1 MKKKSNQIQWLEK
14 EIKKD
19 NKELNSLKIKLINEI
34 SGLNKEDILPKPLE
48 QPKKMTLW
56 QRIRKVLMG

>member
-34 SGLNKEDILPKPLE
+34 SGLSKGDILPKPPE

>member
-19 NKELNSLKIKLINEI
+19 NKELDSLKIKLINEI
-34 SGLNKEDILPKPLE
+34 SGLSKEDILPKPPE

>member
-34 SGLNKEDILPKPLE
+34 SGLNKEDILPKPPE